1 MIRLFITLP
10 FVLGLII
17 LAACNQGSTPMTWL
31 ELKWDSSPGVLA
43 LVTGAVFYAL
53 GYVCAWIGTLG
64 QIRRARK
71 AEQQVRTL
79 ETETATLRASLA
91 ANSAM
96 AATATPPSAYAAAPI
111 APAQPQITITQAP
124 TSTIPAPPHDE
135 NRT

>member
-17 LAACNQGSTPMTWL
+17 LAACNQDPVAMQWL
-31 ELKWDSSPGVLA
+31 TLKWQSSPGVLA
-43 LVTGAVFYAL
+43 LVTGALFYAL

-79 ETETATLRASLA
+79 EAEMADQRARASVTA
-91 ANSAM
+91 MNM
-96 AATATPPSAYAAAPI
+96 AAPAAP
-111 APAQPQITITQAP
+111 APQEPELVAKVPPAAP
-124 TSTIPAPPHDE
+124 DAHAPGLPPAE

>member
-17 LAACNQGSTPMTWL
+17 LAACNQGSAPMTWL
-31 ELKWDSSPGVLA
+31 EWQWNSSPGVLA
-43 LVTGAVFYAL
+43 LLTGAVFYAL

-79 ETETATLRASLA
+79 ETEAATLRASVA

-96 AATATPPSAYAAAPI
+96 PAAAATPAPAAAPPTPPLA
-111 APAQPQITITQAP
+111 APVIPSP
-124 TSTIPAPPHDE
+124 TPTE

>member
-17 LAACNQGSTPMTWL
+17 LAACNQGSAPMTWL
-31 ELKWDSSPGVLA
+31 EWQWNSSPGVLA
-43 LVTGAVFYAL
+43 LLTGAVFYAL

-79 ETETATLRASLA
+79 EAEAATLRASVA
-91 ANSAM
+91 ANSAIP
-96 AATATPPSAYAAAPI
+96 ATAAPAPAAPQPPVPP
-111 APAQPQITITQAP
+111 PATPAIVA
-124 TSTIPAPPHDE
+124 APPTE